1 MHSPAE
7 SVLRIGKSLAV
18 HIVIG
23 VLLYALAV
31 FLLGNFDAAS
41 DTLREQYEETEV
53 MQLLA
58 STRSTLISW
67 YVIALVISW
76 ACSAI
81 FLIVANLK
89 RKSVRI
95 ASDGRKALP
104 IWIILFLVSIALTT
118 FVWWREVSL
127 GDVAS
132 MLLDGNY
139 LALVTAGQVGTAL
152 AFWLGTGLAVA
163 LTLKPSV
170 PLAQTLLPN
179 MWN

>member
-23 VLLYALAV
+23 VLLYGLAV
-31 FLLGNFDAAS
+31 YLLGSFDAAS

-58 STRSTLISW
+58 STRSTLIGW
-67 YVIALVISW
+67 FVVALIISW
-76 ACSAI
+76 VGSSI
-81 FLIVANLK
+81 FLITANWM
-89 RKSVRI
+89 RKDVRI

-104 IWIILFLVSIALTT
+104 AWIILFLISIAMTT

-127 GDVAS
+127 GDVAA

-139 LALVTAGQVGTAL
+139 LTLVTAGQVGTAL

>member
-23 VLLYALAV
+23 VLLYGLAV
-31 FLLGNFDAAS
+31 YLLGSFDAAS

-58 STRSTLISW
+58 STRSTLIGW
-67 YVIALVISW
+67 FVVALIISW
-76 ACSAI
+76 VGSSI
-81 FLIVANLK
+81 FLITANWM
-89 RKSVRI
+89 RKDVRI

-104 IWIILFLVSIALTT
+104 AWIILFLISIAMTT

-127 GDVAS
+127 GDVAA

-139 LALVTAGQVGTAL
+139 LTLVTAGQVGAAL